1 MEYIDMKMDELLLA
15 SFGEETTKINV
26 KFSKTIQ
33 VKQYE
38 PETVTVESELE
49 FNGSLLG
56 ITRDT
61 ITNVLQSTLE
71 YSVLCHNYK
80 KGLITNEEFGK
91 SKENLEE
98 SAEAILNKYE
108 KLTGSSRH
116 SLLNLQK
123 Q

>member
-1 MEYIDMKMDELLLA
+1 MKMDELLLA

-71 YSVLCHNYK
+71 YSVLVHNYK
-80 KGLITNEEFGK
+80 KGLITKEEFSK

-108 KLTGSSRH
+108 KLTGSSRN
-116 SLLNLQK
+116 SLLNLQH
-123 Q
+123 QS

>member
-80 KGLITNEEFGK
+80 KGLITKEEFAK

-108 KLTGSSRH
+108 KLTGSSRY
-116 SLLNLQK
+116 SLLNLQH